1 MGLGDNTEN
10 QASSVNLLNEESDS
24 EDREDSKNGDD
35 DVNSSNRPF
44 DSVLLESRNN
54 VSINLQSRRSRLSE
68 RSPVR
73 LVRTTDD

>member
-24 EDREDSKNGDD
+24 DDKEDSKNGDD
-35 DVNSSNRPF
+35 DVLNADGSF

-54 VSINLQSRRSRLSE
+54 LSINLQSRRSRLSD
-68 RSPVR
+68 RNPVR

>member
-24 EDREDSKNGDD
+24 DDREDSKNGDD

>member
-24 EDREDSKNGDD
+24 DDREDSKNGDD

-54 VSINLQSRRSRLSE
+54 VSINLQSRRSRLSD
-68 RSPVR
+68 RNPVR

>member
-10 QASSVNLLNEESDS
+10 EASRLNLLNEESDS
-24 EDREDSKNGDD
+24 DDREDSKNGDD
-35 DVNSSNRPF
+35 DVLNADGSF

-54 VSINLQSRRSRLSE
+54 LSINLQSRRSRLSD
-68 RSPVR
+68 RNPVR